1 MTSETTTAGP
11 NPAPSGEQYE
21 IAGHGYRAVVTEI
34 GACLRLLQY
43 EGRDLVVSFD
53 RDEAM
58 VGFRGALAAP
68 WPNRIADGRYPVDGV
83 AVHVPV
89 NEPSRDCALHGLV
102 FDRAWRLLAQAP
114 GEVVLGLRLPAGP
127 GYPFQLDFTARYA
140 LAADGLTTTIE
151 VCNSGAGTAP
161 YGVCPHPYLRAG
173 DSPLDSWTLMLP
185 ADRFLEVTP
194 DRLLP
199 VGVVDVAAGD
209 GAFDF
214 REPRVLGATEID
226 HAFTGI
232 IQDSGGRA
240 TLELRE
246 ADGRGVA
253 MSFGPECPWLQV
265 HTADLP
271 LPGVTRLGLA
281 VEPMTCPPDAFNS
294 GIDLVRLAPGDTHE
308 ASWRISAL

>member
-1 MTSETTTAGP
+1 MTKPGT
-11 NPAPSGEQYE
+11 PSGAQYE
-21 IAGHGYRAVVTEI
+21 ITGHGYRAVVTEV
-34 GACLRLLQY
+34 GACLRLLQF
-43 EGRDLVVSFD
+43 EGRDLVVGFGE
-53 RDEAM
+53 DETM
-58 VGFRGALAAP
+58 VNFRGALAAP
-68 WPNRIADGRYPVDGV
+68 WPNRIADGRYPADGV
-83 AVHVPV
+83 LEQLPI
-89 NEPSRDCALHGLV
+89 NEPTRDCALHGLV
-102 FDRAWRLLAQAP
+102 FDRDWRLLAQAP

-127 GYPFQLDFTARYA
+127 GYPFQLDLTARYA
-140 LAADGLTTTIE
+140 LAADGLTTSID
-151 VCNSGAGTAP
+151 VVNSGAGTAP

-173 DSPLDSWTLMLP
+173 DTPLDTWTLTIP

-199 VGVVDVAAGD
+199 VGVVDVAGGD

-214 REPRVLGATEID
+214 RDPRVLGTTEID

-232 IQDSGGRA
+232 LRDSSGLA

-246 ADGRGVA
+246 AGGHGVA

-271 LPGVTRLGLA
+271 LPGITRLGLA